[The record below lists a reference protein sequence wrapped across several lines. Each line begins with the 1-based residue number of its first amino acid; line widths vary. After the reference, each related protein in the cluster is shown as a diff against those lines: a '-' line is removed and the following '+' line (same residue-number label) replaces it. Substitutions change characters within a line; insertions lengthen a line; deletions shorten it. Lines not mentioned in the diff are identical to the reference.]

1 MGSHGRAPAAGH
13 RDAHGNLAQES
24 AHHADQAFGRSVRI
38 SREPHPQQRPS
49 ARRRADARGLICF
62 AQRKR
67 TNQRSHRASAQRHPA
82 RGSAQFH
89 HHRTNSTAGG
99 GAFRRASGRHDEQTP
114 PGQHRLSAASGDVP
128 RARVD
133 QIFPQRNR
141 RRLWRARSRHGFARL
156 QAREKADEGAGQHSP
171 DDFVHRQLVATL
183 SACVR
188 LSGCLTKSEALHL
201 KRVSVMKF
209 SVTKEKLLEGLQ
221 QVQNVV
227 STRTTLP
234 ILSNVLLQANGSEVH
249 VTTTDLDVGVRG
261 SFEAQVEKEGATTL
275 RARRLFNIVRELPS
289 SEIQIDVDGKNAASI
304 RSGQS
309 FFKILGLPEEEFPPL
324 PKFENAKVVTIR
336 QKDLRDGLR
345 KTSYA
350 ISTDEP
356 RYVLNGLLF
365 SLKENKLTL
374 VATDGRR
381 LAMVDIEL
389 EFPRSHEADI
399 IVPTKAVT
407 ELGRLLMDDGEV
419 KMSIGSGQIAFE
431 LNNTLL
437 VSKLIEGNY
446 PNYKQV
452 IPTETKERVTLERET
467 FLNSLRRVS
476 LLASDKSNSI
486 KLNFTK
492 NNIDITA
499 NTPEVGEAKEAL
511 PVTYKGREFSI
522 AFNPE
527 FLMAPLRNLTE
538 DEVFLDLIDEMS
550 PGVLKI
556 QTPFL
561 YVLMPMRISS

>member
-1 MGSHGRAPAAGH
+1 
-13 RDAHGNLAQES
+13 
-24 AHHADQAFGRSVRI
+24 
-38 SREPHPQQRPS
+38 
-49 ARRRADARGLICF
+49 
-62 AQRKR
+62 
-67 TNQRSHRASAQRHPA
+67 
-82 RGSAQFH
+82 
-89 HHRTNSTAGG
+89 
-99 GAFRRASGRHDEQTP
+99 
-114 PGQHRLSAASGDVP
+114 
-128 RARVD
+128 
-133 QIFPQRNR
+133 
-141 RRLWRARSRHGFARL
+141 
-156 QAREKADEGAGQHSP
+156 
-171 DDFVHRQLVATL
+171 
-183 SACVR
+183 
-188 LSGCLTKSEALHL
+188 
-201 KRVSVMKF
+201 MKF
-209 SVTKEKLLEGLQ
+209 SVTKEKLLECLQ

-234 ILSNVLLQANGSEVH
+234 ILSNVLLQTNGSEVRL
-249 VTTTDLDVGVRG
+249 TTTDLDVGVRG
-261 SFEAQVEKEGATTL
+261 SFEATIEKEGATTL
-275 RARRLFNIVRELPS
+275 PARRLFTIIRELPS
-289 SEIQIDVDGKNAASI
+289 SEIQFDVDGKNAASI

-324 PKFENAKVVTIR
+324 PKFDDSKVVTIR

-350 ISTDEP
+350 ISTDET
-356 RYVLNGLLF
+356 RYVLNGVLF
-365 SLKENKLTL
+365 SFKDNKLTL

-381 LAMVDIEL
+381 LAMLDIEL

-407 ELGRLLMDDGEV
+407 ELQRLLTDDGDV
-419 KMSIGSGQIAFE
+419 RVSVGSGQIAFD

-446 PNYKQV
+446 PNYRQV
-452 IPTETKERVTLERET
+452 IPGEMKERVTLERET

-499 NTPEVGEAKEAL
+499 NTPEVGEAKESLA
-511 PVTYKGREFSI
+511 VAYKGREFSI

-550 PGVLKI
+550 PGVIKI
-556 QTPFL
+556 QSPFL